1 MYYKWHYTCVMNM
14 ALYPGYYKWH
24 ITCVMKSDP
33 LSSALHKV
41 FVVFVSKHLICP
53 SRNNTKV
60 TTNTTQY
67 RNALGQNLNNEFKA
81 NEIISLIL
89 VYPVKKGKLSKYIRI
104 TCYRN
109 CI

>member
-1 MYYKWHYTCVMNM
+1 MNM

-33 LSSALHKV
+33 LSSALHRV

-81 NEIISLIL
+81 NDK
-89 VYPVKKGKLSKYIRI
+89 YKVKKGKLSKYIRI

-109 CI
+109 YI